1 MNRETRNKV
10 SRWASYCLSGTNTLA
25 YLAGKQMTTQ
35 RVLQRRLTGS
45 LGRKYSHADQ
55 GQAVGAL
62 KKPPRGK

>member
-10 SRWASYCLSGTNTLA
+10 SRWPSSCLSGTNALA

-35 RVLQRRLTGS
+35 RVLQRRLKGS

-62 KKPPRGK
+62 KKPP